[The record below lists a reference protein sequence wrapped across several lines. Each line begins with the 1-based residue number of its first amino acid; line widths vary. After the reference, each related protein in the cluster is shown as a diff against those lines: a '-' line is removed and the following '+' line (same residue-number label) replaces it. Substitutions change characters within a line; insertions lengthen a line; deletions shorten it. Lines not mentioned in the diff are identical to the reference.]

1 MDGCSGFSPDH
12 LSASKSNIQFSCGY
26 DHPGNPAEGGI
37 RRQMAIVKKLQ
48 RPQRSLQPIFRNKKS
63 QAPYLQTLVFSP
75 RLSSSPDLRIIS
87 FVRPSRISPMTGFR
101 LAQNLLAHSGGTVRD
116 LHPVIYSLVALLPQP
131 QALKRNINF
140 AVSIYD
146 CVGNVK

>member
-63 QAPYLQTLVFSP
+63 YGIATTEVGEVLVPPFP
-75 RLSSSPDLRIIS
+75 LKYDETVTFGLKS
-87 FVRPSRISPMTGFR
+87 FLFFKHLTYEGIKV
-101 LAQNLLAHSGGTVRD
+101 
-116 LHPVIYSLVALLPQP
+116 
-131 QALKRNINF
+131 
-140 AVSIYD
+140 
-146 CVGNVK
+146 